1 MKIKRNY
8 PRRTM
13 VKFGKCYFD
22 YLRIELDQGK
32 IDRQEFKAIAKLIPY
47 NA

>member
-1 MKIKRNY
+1 MKTKRNY

-22 YLRIELDQGK
+22 YVKIELEKGNLTV
-32 IDRQEFKAIAKLIPY
+32 REFRSIKKCIPS